1 MRRVLKT
8 AMVVATTLLLA
19 VPAIQAQT
27 SDLDLAALVKRT
39 TPGAGQAELK
49 PLLGRWRV
57 EKANFL
63 LGVGGKPVTSEA
75 MTAERVMIGDGRF
88 VSDTTTGKLGGRP
101 YFRTGLLG
109 YNNIARRYEL
119 VTADNI
125 TPLLMSYQGR
135 DGSAPG
141 ARINMT
147 GSFADPGV
155 MGESNVGKIVAMRT
169 EIRIIDNGHHQID
182 LFFTPA
188 GKPEKLVDTM
198 VYTRIAAKMR

>member
-1 MRRVLKT
+1 MSKFPKI
-8 AMVVATTLLLA
+8 AVVATIMAQIA
-19 VPAIQAQT
+19 VSAVQAQT
-27 SDLDLAALVKRT
+27 SDLDMPALIKRT

-49 PLLGRWRV
+49 PLLGKWRV

-63 LGVGGKPVTSEA
+63 LGEGGKPVKSEA

-88 VSDTTTGKLGGRP
+88 ISDTTTGKLGGRP

-119 VTADNI
+119 VTADNV

-135 DGSAPG
+135 DGSVPS
-141 ARINMT
+141 ARIDMR
-147 GSFADPGV
+147 GKFADPGV
-155 MGESNVGKIVAMRT
+155 TGERNVGKIVAMRT
-169 EIRIIDNGHHQID
+169 EIRIIDNDHHEID
-182 LFFTPA
+182 LFFTPP

-198 VYTRIAAKMR
+198 VYTRISATR